1 MRPILANRSF
11 VNLWCAGLLL
21 QLSWWMLH
29 TSMLVIVYE
38 RTGSA
43 FGTGLIPVFA
53 SLPSIAFG
61 AIAGGLVDRLDRRRV
76 MRWGAT
82 VLAGLMIV
90 ALPFANGAPVTLF
103 YAFIVLQAA
112 VMTVMTPAENALL
125 PSLVDPPQLK
135 TANALNVLN
144 DGFGRILGPAIGV
157 PLIVGF
163 GVTAMFAVCLLFF
176 VVAWCFLTAMRPS
189 VSDAGRST
197 TLAWREMSVLASL
210 RDQRFLLTRI
220 VNERSVLAVVIGAF
234 ALYMVA
240 DVPFSA
246 VLPAFVIDSLH
257 AGPEGLGLMLS
268 LRGIAGIAGGLLIVV
283 VSRRVSAQMLLVS
296 GLLTYG
302 ASIAIQGVINTYFP
316 GLFFLIL
323 VGPAAAAIQTGMNTL
338 LQEASPEHERGRIF
352 ALVGTIGGIVTVGV
366 SLVAG
371 GLGELV
377 DVRVIV
383 IAAGCL
389 QLLPALAIWR
399 GIRSRDESVHDR
411 SYQRS

>member
-53 SLPSIAFG
+53 SLPSITFG

-90 ALPFANGAPVTLF
+90 ALPFANNAPVTFF
-103 YAFIVLQAA
+103 YAFIVLQAT

-144 DGFGRILGPAIGV
+144 DGFGRILGPAIGA

-163 GVTAMFAVCLLFF
+163 GVTAMVAVCLLFF
-176 VVAWCFLTAMRPS
+176 VIAWCFLTAMRPS
-189 VSDAGRST
+189 VSDTRRST
-197 TLAWREMSVLASL
+197 TLSWGEMSVLASL
-210 RDQRFLLTRI
+210 REQRFLLARI
-220 VNERSVLAVVIGAF
+220 INERSVMAVVIGAF
-234 ALYMVA
+234 ALYLVA

-246 VLPAFVIDSLH
+246 VLPVFVVDSLH

-268 LRGIAGIAGGLLIVV
+268 LRGIAGILGGLVIVGM
-283 VSRRVSAQMLLVS
+283 SRRTSARTLLVS

-302 ASIAIQGVINTYFP
+302 ACIAVQGVINAYVP

-366 SLVAG
+366 SLAAG
-371 GLGELV
+371 GVGDLAGTRSV
-377 DVRVIV
+377 VIV
-383 IAAGCL
+383 SGLL
-389 QLLPALAIWR
+389 QILPALLIVR
-399 GIRSRDESVHDR
+399 GLSPRDGRRHASV
-411 SYQRS
+411 